1 MAEKFKVLVKSGDI
15 RRRVGELAASLRE
28 WAGSADSPV
37 CAVWLAEGA
46 MFFAADLLRGMA
58 GCGLE
63 IHSARVSS
71 YGNSLGAEGE
81 PRVLS
86 PLPDAAGMR
95 VLIIDD
101 VLDSGKTAAKISGAF
116 REGGAAEVK
125 LCVLLDKRTGAE
137 KFAKADFAGFEIGN
151 DFAFGYG
158 MDLRGKM
165 RELPD
170 IMALVQ
176 TGAQKCV

>member
-1 MAEKFKVLVKSGDI
+1 MAEKFKVLVKSADI
-15 RRRVGELAASLRE
+15 RRRVGELAARLRE
-28 WAGSADSPV
+28 WAGAADSPV

-46 MFFAADLLRGMA
+46 MFFAADLLRSMA

-63 IHSARVSS
+63 IHSVKVSS

-86 PLPDAAGMR
+86 PLPNVENMR

-101 VLDSGKTAAKISGAF
+101 VLDTGKTAAEMSRIF
-116 REGGAAEVK
+116 RKSGAAEVK
-125 LCVLLDKRTGAE
+125 ICVLLDKRTGAE
-137 KFAKADFAGFEIGN
+137 KFARADFSGFEIGN
-151 DFAFGYG
+151 SFAFGYG

-170 IMALVQ
+170 IMALAEA
-176 TGAQKCV
+176 GA

>member
-1 MAEKFKVLVKSGDI
+1 M
-15 RRRVGELAASLRE
+15 
-28 WAGSADSPV
+28 
-37 CAVWLAEGA
+37 
-46 MFFAADLLRGMA
+46 
-58 GCGLE
+58 
-63 IHSARVSS
+63 SS

-86 PLPDAAGMR
+86 PLPNVRNMR

-101 VLDSGKTAAKISGAF
+101 VLDTGKTAAEMSRIFLK
-116 REGGAAEVK
+116 GGAAEVK
-125 LCVLLDKRTGAE
+125 ICVLLDKRTGAE

-151 DFAFGYG
+151 GFAFGYG

-170 IMALVQ
+170 IMELAEPDV
-176 TGAQKCV
+176 